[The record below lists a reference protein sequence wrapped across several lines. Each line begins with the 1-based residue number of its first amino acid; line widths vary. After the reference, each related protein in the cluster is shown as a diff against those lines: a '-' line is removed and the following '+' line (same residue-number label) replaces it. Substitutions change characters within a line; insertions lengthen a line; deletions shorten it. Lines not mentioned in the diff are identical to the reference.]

1 MKEARH
7 QAILRIVR
15 ELDVK
20 TQEQL
25 ADELRRAGFVVT
37 QATVSRDIRELGLV
51 KVAAKQGE
59 YRYSVPPDVSPA
71 DAFGRV
77 QRTFREY
84 VTNVAYSANLLV
96 IKTLPGS
103 AQVVAAA
110 LDALHLEG
118 VVGTVAGDDAVL
130 VVASDGHPHPAPGHA
145 TDLYEQFVSWYE
157 ES

>member
-1 MKEARH
+1 MKEDRH

-15 ELDVK
+15 EADVK

-25 ADELRRAGFVVT
+25 ADELRRSGFVVT
-37 QATVSRDIRELGLV
+37 QATVSRDIRELGLL

-59 YRYSVPPDVSPA
+59 YRYSVPPDVAPA
-71 DAFGRV
+71 DSLGRV

-84 VTNVAYSANLLV
+84 VTDVAFSGHLLL

-118 VVGTVAGDDAVL
+118 MAGTVAGDDAVL
-130 VVASDGHPHPAPGHA
+130 VVAKDGRPEPAPGHA
-145 TDLYEQFVSWYE
+145 TELYRRFLSWYE